1 MKKGIVAG
9 FIVLAAAALL
19 TPGAFAAPNF
29 SEGTWEI
36 KAELKLEGLP
46 FPMPPMPINYTQC
59 ITKKDMVPQKQEKN
73 QECTKVSEKTDGNTV
88 SWVMQCKDSKGA
100 VTDSTGT
107 ATYAGTTFDAKISN
121 VTTDAKGSKSTSKMT
136 MSGRRTGDC
145 K

>member
-1 MKKGIVAG
+1 MKKVIVTSLIAL
-9 FIVLAAAALL
+9 VLAAFL

-36 KAELKLEGLP
+36 KAELKLEGLL

-73 QECTKVSEKTDGNTV
+73 QECTKVSEKIEGNTV
-88 SWVMQCKDSKGA
+88 SWVMRCKDSKGT
-100 VTDSTGT
+100 VTESTGK
-107 ATYAGTTFDAKISN
+107 ATYAGTTFDARINN
-121 VTTDAKGSKSTSKMT
+121 VSTNTKGSKSTSTMT